1 MLTLTNFEDLLEKIK
16 NITTPY
22 EYYSIKE
29 IYEKNKDQLTP
40 EQQKIIEEEY
50 KKKASMLN
58 PKYYER
64 KIKDG
69 ARIITIG
76 IDLTN
81 NGEIS
86 DINFEEFKK
95 YICKGKEIS
104 KINKQHLLDLLPNEF
119 TFETVDKCI
128 QEYIIDKKKIE
139 EKEEVDINLLYLFAR
154 KNHILTPKGREGF
167 IHIRFFN
174 KNLKFY
180 EIENLKSPTYSFDYD
195 KEKKEIAYIVK
206 KNDIN
211 EIPVIKKQ
219 PFEANVKGYLH
230 VDYNDDNNTISRVA
244 TVTFVIE
251 HLIKNDK
258 NFDYNYFLRNVEDFY
273 IEWKNKNNSN
283 GNEIEGDKE
292 NIYRNK
298 YIRKL
303 QVESEG
309 KKEIKEFVTF
319 EDFLL
324 LNIWNEIVYPI
335 RKNIYE
341 KIKTINYFKKLID
354 YVYVFY
360 NKLSEIIEKH
370 YKEYNEN
377 EKHLFFEFIL
387 DIILENK
394 RKIKE
399 SFYKIIK
406 LYKESL
412 NPDIFIENIK
422 KQKEFIM
429 FQNSSIVLDKAPEL
443 ENYSWKKIPDYFIED
458 ILDFFGLGGKFAN
471 KRNIFDKNYIER
483 IKENGFEMSNE
494 IAYENYNCAI
504 TPLDTFN
511 MKDFYQNII
520 NFEEGGLK
528 RAMAWLILL
537 GDMVTTSATYFI
549 LYNNEIEEHLSKK
562 KSSSK
567 ELRKITQKAISDF
580 EFYYDIDI
588 VNARLFRETFESIKN
603 TFKLNYYHK
612 VLLDRLQLFS
622 NFEIAEENK
631 KITILLAILTGFL
644 VGLTIAQIIL
654 EILPHFIKF

>member
-40 EQQKIIEEEY
+40 EQQQIIEEEY
-50 KKKASMLN
+50 KKKASVLN
-58 PKYYER
+58 PKKYER

-76 IDLTN
+76 VDLTN

-95 YICKGKEIS
+95 YISKGKEIS
-104 KINKQHLLDLLPNEF
+104 KINKQHLLELIPKNFLLSSP
-119 TFETVDKCI
+119 ETVDDYI

-139 EKEEVDINLLYLFAR
+139 EKEEVDINLLYLFER
-154 KNHILTPKGREGF
+154 KNKVLTPKGREGF

-174 KNLKFY
+174 ENLNFY
-180 EIENLKSPTYSFDYD
+180 EIEDSKPVTYSFEY
-195 KEKKEIAYIVK
+195 KNEMAYITN
-206 KNDIN
+206 KNYVNQTPI
-211 EIPVIKKQ
+211 IKEQ
-219 PFEANVKGYLH
+219 TFDANIKGYLH
-230 VDYNDDNNTISRVA
+230 VDYDDDNNTISRVA

-251 HLIKNDK
+251 RLIKNDK
-258 NFDYNYFLRNVEDFY
+258 NFDYDYFLRNIEDFY
-273 IEWKNKNNSN
+273 VEWKNENNSN
-283 GNEIEGDKE
+283 GNEIKGDKE
-292 NIYRNK
+292 NIYGNK

-335 RKNIYE
+335 RENIY
-341 KIKTINYFKKLID
+341 KRIKTINYLKKLVD
-354 YVYVFY
+354 YVIY
-360 NKLSEIIEKH
+360 NKLSEIIIKK
-370 YKEYNEN
+370 YNKEYDEN
-377 EKHLFFEFIL
+377 EKHLIFEFIL
-387 DIILENK
+387 DIILRNK

-406 LYKESL
+406 LYKKSL
-412 NPDIFIENIK
+412 NPDRFIENIK
-422 KQKEFIM
+422 KQQTFII
-429 FQNSSIVLDKAPEL
+429 FQNSQIVLDKGPEL
-443 ENYSWKKIPDYFIED
+443 ENYDLKKIPDYFIED
-458 ILDFFGLGGKFAN
+458 ISEFLGVR
-471 KRNIFDKNYIER
+471 KRHYKKKDTTFKTIIEE
-483 IKENGFEMSNE
+483 IKENGSVVPEE
-494 IAYENYNCAI
+494 IVFENYYCGV
-504 TPLDTFN
+504 TLLDLCN

-520 NFEEGGLK
+520 NFKECGLK
-528 RAMAWLILL
+528 WGIAWSILL
-537 GDMVTTSATYFI
+537 GDMATTSATYFI

-562 KSSSK
+562 KPRPK
-567 ELRKITQKAISDF
+567 ELKKITQKAISDF

-588 VNARLFRETFESIKN
+588 VDAKFFRETFENIKD

-622 NFEIAEENK
+622 NYEIAEENK
-631 KITILLAILTGFL
+631 EITGLLIVLTLALIVLGILQLLGIL
-644 VGLTIAQIIL
+644 
-654 EILPHFIKF
+654 HFI

>member
-40 EQQKIIEEEY
+40 EQQRIIEEEY
-50 KKKASMLN
+50 KKKASVLN
-58 PKYYER
+58 PKKYER

-76 IDLTN
+76 VDLTN

-95 YICKGKEIS
+95 YISKGKEIS
-104 KINKQHLLDLLPNEF
+104 PINKQQLLDLLPNEF
-119 TFETVDKCI
+119 TSETVDKCI
-128 QEYIIDKKKIE
+128 QEYIIDMKKIE
-139 EKEEVDINLLYLFAR
+139 EKEEVDINLLYLFSR
-154 KNHILTPKGREGF
+154 KNHILTPKGKEGF

-174 KNLKFY
+174 KNLNFY
-180 EIENLKSPTYSFDYD
+180 EIEDSKLVTYSFDY
-195 KEKKEIAYIVK
+195 KNEMAYITN
-206 KNDIN
+206 KNYVYQMPI
-211 EIPVIKKQ
+211 IKEQ
-219 PFEANVKGYLH
+219 TFDANIKGYLH

-251 HLIKNDK
+251 RLIKNDK
-258 NFDYNYFLRNVEDFY
+258 NFDYDYFLRNIEDFY
-273 IEWKNKNNSN
+273 VEWKNENNSN
-283 GNEIEGDKE
+283 GNEIKGDKE

-335 RKNIYE
+335 RENIY
-341 KIKTINYFKKLID
+341 
-354 YVYVFY
+354 
-360 NKLSEIIEKH
+360 
-370 YKEYNEN
+370 KEQ
-377 EKHLFFEFIL
+377 
-387 DIILENK
+387 
-394 RKIKE
+394 
-399 SFYKIIK
+399 
-406 LYKESL
+406 L

-422 KQKEFIM
+422 NQKAFIM
-429 FQNSSIVLDKAPEL
+429 FKSSTIVLDKAPEL
-443 ENYSWKKIPDYFIED
+443 ENYGGKKISDYFIGD
-458 ILDFFGLGGKFAN
+458 ILDFLGGKYIDKKEILF
-471 KRNIFDKNYIER
+471 KNYIEQ
-483 IKENGFEMSNE
+483 IKENGFEIDHV
-494 IAYENYNCAI
+494 IAYENYICGI
-504 TPLDTFN
+504 TNLDKCN

-520 NFEEGGLK
+520 NFKECGLK
-528 RAMAWLILL
+528 WFMAWLILL

-549 LYNNEIEEHLSKK
+549 LYNSEIEEHLSKEK
-562 KSSSK
+562 PSK
-567 ELRKITQKAISDF
+567 ELKKITQKAIFDF

-588 VNARLFRETFESIKN
+588 VNGGLFRETFENIKN

-622 NFEIAEENK
+622 NYEIAEENK
-631 KITILLAILTGFL
+631 EITKWLIRLTWAL
-644 VGLTIAQIIL
+644 VGLATLQVIL
-654 EILPHFIKF
+654 GILQFLGILHFI

>member
-40 EQQKIIEEEY
+40 EQQLIIKEEY
-50 KKKASMLN
+50 KKKASVLN
-58 PKYYER
+58 PKNYER

-81 NGEIS
+81 NREIS
-86 DINFEEFKK
+86 DINFKKFKK
-95 YICKGKEIS
+95 YISKGKEIS
-104 KINKQHLLDLLPNEF
+104 KINKKHLLDLMPNDLSS
-119 TFETVDKCI
+119 ETVDKYI
-128 QEYIIDKKKIE
+128 QEYIIDMKKIE
-139 EKEEVDINLLYLFAR
+139 EKEEVDINLLYLFRR
-154 KNHILTPKGREGF
+154 KNFILTPKGGEGF

-174 KNLKFY
+174 ENLNFY
-180 EIENLKSPTYSFDYD
+180 EIEDSKLVTYSFDY
-195 KEKKEIAYIVK
+195 KNEMAYITN
-206 KNDIN
+206 KNYVYQMPI
-211 EIPVIKKQ
+211 IKEQ
-219 PFEANVKGYLH
+219 TFDANIKGYLH

-251 HLIKNDK
+251 RLIKNDK
-258 NFDYNYFLRNVEDFY
+258 NFDYDYFLRNIEDFY
-273 IEWKNKNNSN
+273 VEWKNENNSN
-283 GNEIEGDKE
+283 GNEIKGDKE

-335 RKNIYE
+335 REDIYK
-341 KIKTINYFKKLID
+341 KIKTINYLKKLLA
-354 YVYVFY
+354 YVIY
-360 NKLSEIIEKH
+360 NKLSEIIIKK
-370 YKEYNEN
+370 YNKEYDEN
-377 EKHLFFEFIL
+377 KKHLISKFIL
-387 DIILENK
+387 DTILKNK
-394 RKIKE
+394 RKIRE

-406 LYKESL
+406 LYKKSL

-422 KQKEFIM
+422 KQKKFIM
-429 FQNSSIVLDKAPEL
+429 FQNSSIVFDKAPEL
-443 ENYSWKKIPDYFIED
+443 ENYDAKKIPDYFIEN
-458 ILDFFGLGGKFAN
+458 ILDFLGGKHID
-471 KRNIFDKNYIER
+471 KGDIIVKNYIKE
-483 IKENGFEMSNE
+483 IKENAFEVEVE
-494 IAYENYNCAI
+494 IAYENYNCVI
-504 TPLDTFN
+504 LPLYLYN

-520 NFEEGGLK
+520 NFNEGGLK
-528 RAMAWLILL
+528 WGISWSILL

-549 LYNNEIEEHLSKK
+549 LYNNEIEEHLSKE
-562 KSSSK
+562 KSPK
-567 ELRKITQKAISDF
+567 ELRKITRKAIFDF

-588 VNARLFRETFESIKN
+588 VNMRIFREAFENIKN

-622 NFEIAEENK
+622 NYEIAEENR
-631 KITILLAILTGFL
+631 KITKWLI
-644 VGLTIAQIIL
+644 GLTVALVVLGIL
-654 EILPHFIKF
+654 QLLGFPHFI

>member
-40 EQQKIIEEEY
+40 EQQQIIEEEY
-50 KKKASMLN
+50 KKKASVLN
-58 PKYYER
+58 PKKYER

-76 IDLTN
+76 VDLTN

-95 YICKGKEIS
+95 YISKGKVIS
-104 KINKQHLLDLLPNEF
+104 KINKQHLLDLLPNDLSPKSIDEY
-119 TFETVDKCI
+119 I
-128 QEYIIDKKKIE
+128 QEYIIDMKKIE
-139 EKEEVDINLLYLFAR
+139 EKEEVDINLLYLFHR
-154 KNHILTPKGREGF
+154 KNFILTPKGKKGF
-167 IHIRFFN
+167 IHIRFLN

-195 KEKKEIAYIVK
+195 REKKEIAYIVK

-230 VDYNDDNNTISRVA
+230 VDYNDDNNTISRVV

-251 HLIKNDK
+251 NLIKNYQ
-258 NFDYNYFLRNVEDFY
+258 NFDYDYFLRNVEDFY
-273 IEWKNKNNSN
+273 IEWENENNSN
-283 GNEIEGDKE
+283 EKKIENDIE
-292 NIYRNK
+292 NICK
-298 YIRKL
+298 EKFIRKIQL
-303 QVESEG
+303 N
-309 KKEIKEFVTF
+309 KEENKIREFVTF

-335 RKNIYE
+335 RENIY
-341 KIKTINYFKKLID
+341 
-354 YVYVFY
+354 
-360 NKLSEIIEKH
+360 
-370 YKEYNEN
+370 KEP
-377 EKHLFFEFIL
+377 
-387 DIILENK
+387 
-394 RKIKE
+394 
-399 SFYKIIK
+399 S
-406 LYKESL
+406 
-412 NPDIFIENIK
+412 NPALKPDKFIENIK
-422 KQKEFIM
+422 KQKQFIM
-429 FQNSSIVLDKAPEL
+429 FQSSNIVLNKAPEL
-443 ENYSWKKIPDYFIED
+443 ENYDLKKIPDYFIED
-458 ILDFFGLGGKFAN
+458 ILDFLGWKH
-471 KRNIFDKNYIER
+471 FDKKDIIAKNYIEE
-483 IKENGFEMSNE
+483 IKENGFVLRDV
-494 IAYENYNCAI
+494 IVYENYFCGI
-504 TPLDTFN
+504 THLDKYN

-528 RAMAWLILL
+528 WAITWSILL

-562 KSSSK
+562 KPSK
-567 ELRKITQKAISDF
+567 ELRKITQNAIFDF

-588 VNARLFRETFESIKN
+588 VNAGLFKDTFENIKN

-622 NFEIAEENK
+622 NYEIAEENK
-631 KITILLAILTGFL
+631 EITKWLMILTWVL
-644 VGLTIAQIIL
+644 VGLAIAQIIL
-654 EILPHFIKF
+654 EILQLLVILHLI

>member
-50 KKKASMLN
+50 KKKASVLN
-58 PKYYER
+58 PKNYER

-104 KINKQHLLDLLPNEF
+104 PINKQHLLDLLPNEF
-119 TFETVDKCI
+119 TSETVDKYI

-154 KNHILTPKGREGF
+154 KNHILTPKGSDGF

-180 EIENLKSPTYSFDYD
+180 EIEDWKPVTYSFDYD

-211 EIPVIKKQ
+211 DIPVIKKQ

-230 VDYNDDNNTISRVA
+230 VDYNRDNNTISRVA

-258 NFDYNYFLRNVEDFY
+258 NFDYDYFLRNVEDFY
-273 IEWKNKNNSN
+273 VEWKNENNSN

-335 RKNIYE
+335 RENIY
-341 KIKTINYFKKLID
+341 
-354 YVYVFY
+354 
-360 NKLSEIIEKH
+360 
-370 YKEYNEN
+370 KEPLNPT
-377 EKHLFFEFIL
+377 
-387 DIILENK
+387 
-394 RKIKE
+394 
-399 SFYKIIK
+399 
-406 LYKESL
+406 L

-422 KQKEFIM
+422 KQEAFIM
-429 FQNSSIVLDKAPEL
+429 FKSSEIVLNKAPEL
-443 ENYSWKKIPDYFIED
+443 ENYDLKKIPDYFIED
-458 ILDFFGLGGKFAN
+458 ILDFLEGKFDN
-471 KRNIFDKNYIER
+471 KKNIFDKNYIEQ
-483 IKENGFEMSNE
+483 IKENGFEIIGE
-494 IAYENYNCAI
+494 IAYENYNYGI
-504 TPLDTFN
+504 TPLDVYN

-528 RAMAWLILL
+528 WAITWAILL
-537 GDMVTTSATYFI
+537 GDMATTSATYFI
-549 LYNNEIEEHLSKK
+549 LYNNEIEKHLSKK
-562 KSSSK
+562 KPRPK
-567 ELRKITQKAISDF
+567 ELKKITQKAISDF

-588 VNARLFRETFESIKN
+588 VNARIFRDIFENIKN

-631 KITILLAILTGFL
+631 KITMLLVLLTVVL
-644 VGLTIAQIIL
+644 GLL
-654 EILPHFIKF
+654 NILPYFIKF

>member
-40 EQQKIIEEEY
+40 EQQRIIEEEY
-50 KKKASMLN
+50 KKRASVLN
-58 PKYYER
+58 PKNYER

-81 NGEIS
+81 NGKIS
-86 DINFEEFKK
+86 NINFEEFKK
-95 YICKGKEIS
+95 YISKGKEIS
-104 KINKQHLLDLLPNEF
+104 KINKQHLLELMPKNLLLLSP
-119 TFETVDKCI
+119 ETIDDYI
-128 QEYIIDKKKIE
+128 QEYIIDM
-139 EKEEVDINLLYLFAR
+139 KEEEIDNLLYLFER
-154 KNHILTPKGREGF
+154 KNHMLTPKGREGF

-180 EIENLKSPTYSFDYD
+180 EIEESKPVTYSFDY
-195 KEKKEIAYIVK
+195 KNEMAYITN
-206 KNDIN
+206 KNYVNQTPI
-211 EIPVIKKQ
+211 IKEQ
-219 PFEANVKGYLH
+219 TFEANVKGYLH

-251 HLIKNDK
+251 RLIKNDK
-258 NFDYNYFLRNVEDFY
+258 NFDYDYFLRNVEDFY
-273 IEWKNKNNSN
+273 VEWKNENNSN
-283 GNEIEGDKE
+283 EKKIENDIRDICK
-292 NIYRNK
+292 NK
-298 YIRKL
+298 YIRKI
-303 QVESEG
+303 QVN
-309 KKEIKEFVTF
+309 KEENKIREFVTF

-335 RKNIYE
+335 RKNIYI

-370 YKEYNEN
+370 YKKYDEN

-387 DIILENK
+387 EIILENK

-412 NPDIFIENIK
+412 NPDKFIENIK
-422 KQKEFIM
+422 KQQTFIM
-429 FQNSSIVLDKAPEL
+429 FKSSEIVLDKAPEL
-443 ENYSWKKIPDYFIED
+443 ENYDLKKIPDYFIED
-458 ILDFFGLGGKFAN
+458 IIEFLGVR
-471 KRNIFDKNYIER
+471 KRYYKKNDTTFKTIVEE
-483 IKENGFEMSNE
+483 IKENGFVVPEE
-494 IAYENYNCAI
+494 IVFENYFCGI
-504 TPLDTFN
+504 VLLDKCN

-520 NFEEGGLK
+520 NFEECGLK
-528 RAMAWLILL
+528 WGISWSILL
-537 GDMVTTSATYFI
+537 GDMATTSATYFI
-549 LYNNEIEEHLSKK
+549 LYNNEIEKHLSKK
-562 KSSSK
+562 KPRPK
-567 ELRKITQKAISDF
+567 ELKKITQKAISDF

-588 VNARLFRETFESIKN
+588 VDAKFFRETFENIKN

-631 KITILLAILTGFL
+631 IITILLAILTGVL
-644 VGLTIAQIIL
+644 VGLATLQVIL
-654 EILPHFIKF
+654 GILHFIKF